1 MSVLNIRNVPEG
13 LVGKVKLMALVEKKS
28 LREKVIEILEHATSS
43 VDLEIMC
50 HDTKKEVSRE

>member
-1 MSVLNIRNVPEG
+1 M
-13 LVGKVKLMALVEKKS
+13 GKVKLMALVEKKS